1 MLLGS
6 LGPSLTASVAPT
18 KIDVTPRPFKCAT
31 YDQEPSKCAIAFS
44 FGKPCE
50 HNSGKCRVVSPSR
63 EREMTMGVKLPLNGT
78 PSVSMGS
85 HAPPPPWAH
94 QSAAV
99 VDGASIWPQRPGD
112 GVGCTATN
120 EDATSLG
127 SFSSSDAQA
136 ELRSA
141 WQWHWDGHS
150 RQGRH
155 PSARA
160 RTSVLLIGDSTVRYQ
175 FLHLARAV
183 LDVPPEFPL
192 AHALTTGRFRGRFW
206 SSATSP
212 LNRFDPN
219 SPPLPPAWVNV
230 SDRGGSGDFHWN
242 GVVWM
247 VARSSANTTLAYVRV
262 NNADFRRMHVEYM
275 PSCDLLPRALH
286 VAESLLLGAGVWPP
300 HAVLWNLG
308 LHLVSAFPTGSHQI
322 PPDPIRQR
330 QSPLDPAD
338 PTKSC

>member
-1 MLLGS
+1 
-6 LGPSLTASVAPT
+6 
-18 KIDVTPRPFKCAT
+18 
-31 YDQEPSKCAIAFS
+31 
-44 FGKPCE
+44 
-50 HNSGKCRVVSPSR
+50 
-63 EREMTMGVKLPLNGT
+63 MTMRVKLPLNGT

-85 HAPPPPWAH
+85 HAPPPPWAP

-136 ELRSA
+136 ELRSV

-206 SSATSP
+206 SSLTSP
-212 LNRFDPN
+212 LNRFHPN

-230 SDRGGSGDFHWN
+230 SDRGGSGEFHWN